1 MPLIFDTAGNLY
13 GTTEFGGNYPP
24 TCSGSWGCGTVFE
37 LTLQANGKWKKHVL
51 HRFAQF
57 ENDGQLPMAGLVMDS
72 SGNVYGTTYEG
83 GKYQNGIVFELSPE
97 ADGRWK
103 ESILY
108 EFPISGHV
116 GNPQDGL
123 VLGANGSLYGT
134 ANGGSGSCDW
144 GAVYKLTPGSGGPWD
159 FSILHE
165 FCGSDGRFPQTLSQ
179 GKDGNLYGTTQ
190 SGGAGG
196 YGVVFEITP

>member
-1 MPLIFDTAGNLY
+1 MC
-13 GTTEFGGNYPP
+13 
-24 TCSGSWGCGTVFE
+24 CS
-37 LTLQANGKWKKHVL
+37 
-51 HRFAQF
+51 FAQF
-57 ENDGQLPMAGLVMDS
+57 ENDGQLPMAGVVMDS

-97 ADGRWK
+97 ADDRWK

-123 VLGANGSLYGT
+123 VLGPNGSLYGT
-134 ANGGSGSCDW
+134 AFGGSGSCDW
-144 GAVYKLTPGSGGPWD
+144 GVVYKLTPGADGPWS

-179 GKDGNLYGTTQ
+179 DKAGNLYGTTQ
-190 SGGAGG
+190 SGGTGG